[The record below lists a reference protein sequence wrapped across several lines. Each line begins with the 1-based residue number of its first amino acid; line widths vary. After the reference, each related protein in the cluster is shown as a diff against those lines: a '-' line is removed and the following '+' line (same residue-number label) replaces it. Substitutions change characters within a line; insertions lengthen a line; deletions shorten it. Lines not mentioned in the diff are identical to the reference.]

1 MLIEARLDDGGV
13 RHQRDLINFVN
24 FVDANEVPRALPES
38 TRTLLQLRSRL
49 QARMKLHGWVLVESA
64 RFSAA
69 DLAGMDYVFY
79 TRKRGKF
86 HFIDVTIDSSIK
98 WSLPELRRRNLFVI
112 ELDDQGDMTDET
124 RRAFLEY
131 LDAAMD
137 SAAFIPLSF
146 CDFPSVEPQSPRETA
161 ANLERFRSQL
171 QFWLEGLREQAQR
184 CKDRAAALNTTAA
197 AVREYWEHL
206 ARFSKFA
213 AEENLRQTDADHLRR
228 QGIFVAWAKKHID
241 QAVRMAIQDSAYPR
255 RLGPHTAEFH
265 ERRDQIVLDI
275 PGGRRFILS
284 HVRSVVAESNAR
296 VWAKKRMTPELWRKK
311 TVILS
316 EVGQIKCGEYLA
328 RMMESVDLEFLI
340 GKPSEAPPSPSPA
353 SASPPK
359 VTSRV
364 EAQPEKPAPAFTL
377 PAISTGPRREILT
390 LKRRSS

>member
-1 MLIEARLDDGGV
+1 MLIEARLDEGGV

-24 FVDANEVPRALPES
+24 FIDANEAPRALPES
-38 TRTLLQLRSRL
+38 TRILLQLRSRI

-79 TRKRGKF
+79 SRKRGKF
-86 HFIDVTIDSSIK
+86 HFIDVTIDSTIK

-112 ELDDQGDMTDET
+112 ELDGDGDMTDET

-137 SAAFIPLSF
+137 SATYIPLSF
-146 CDFPSVEPQSPRETA
+146 CEFPSVAPQSPRETA

-171 QFWLEGLREQAQR
+171 QSWLEVLREEAFR
-184 CKDRAAALNTTAA
+184 RKDRAADLNATAS

-228 QGIFVAWAKKHID
+228 QGIFLAWAKKHID
-241 QAVRMAIQDSAYPR
+241 QAVRMAIQDSSYPR

-275 PGGRRFILS
+275 PGGRRFIIS
-284 HVRSVVAESNAR
+284 HVRLMVADSNAK
-296 VWAKKRMTPELWRKK
+296 VWAKKTMTPELWKKK

-316 EVGQIKCGEYLA
+316 EAGQIKCGEYLA

-340 GKPSEAPPSPSPA
+340 GKHSEAPHSPSPA
-353 SASPPK
+353 SVSPSK
-359 VTSRV
+359 VAPRV
-364 EAQPEKPAPAFTL
+364 EVRPEKPAQTFTP
-377 PAISTGPRREILT
+377 PAITTGPRREILT
-390 LKRRSS
+390 LKRKSS